1 MIDPIYQLSSY
12 DYHLPESQI
21 AQEPTTRRDG
31 SRLLVAPNDTVPIDD
46 CHFSALADLIKPGD
60 ILVVN
65 DTRVFPARILG
76 KKETGGHVELLLLHY
91 PDTTSDP
98 CNTPPAGSDHLA
110 GHHDAPPP
118 QSSER
123 QTEVR
128 GLIKSSKRP
137 KPGGRLF
144 FAHGLCAEIL
154 ELLDNG
160 EARVL
165 LRWQGNLEDVLN
177 KCGMLPLPPYIHRS
191 SQDEH
196 NDRQRYQT
204 IYAKETG
211 AIAAPTAGLHFSD
224 ELIRQ
229 IKGKGCTFASVTLHV
244 GYGTFAP
251 VRVADIRDHVI
262 HAEHV
267 TVPKSTVDAI
277 HAAKAA
283 GGKIW
288 AVGTTSA
295 RALEFAAASGELHA
309 VSDWCRLYIYP
320 GYQFKI
326 VDNLITNFHLPKS
339 SLLFMVSAFAGI
351 PLIQKVY
358 QQALDLGYRF
368 YSYGDA
374 MLLYRK

>member
-1 MIDPIYQLSSY
+1 MIAPIYQISSY

-21 AQEPTTRRDG
+21 AQEPSTRRDG
-31 SRLLVAPNDTVPIDD
+31 SRLLVAHGDTVPLVD
-46 CHFSALADLIKPGD
+46 CHFSALADLIEPGD

-65 DTRVFPARILG
+65 DTRVFPARLLG
-76 KKETGGHVELLLLHY
+76 NKETGGHVELLLLHY
-91 PDTTSDP
+91 PDTAANTSNSILP
-98 CNTPPAGSDHLA
+98 STEHQA
-110 GHHDAPPP
+110 
-118 QSSER
+118 
-123 QTEVR
+123 EVR

-137 KPGGRLF
+137 KPGGFLF
-144 FAHGLCAEIL
+144 FASDLSAEVL
-154 ELLDNG
+154 ELFDNG

-165 LRWQGNLEDVLN
+165 LRWQGNLEEVLN
-177 KCGMLPLPPYIHRS
+177 RCGILPLPPYIHRPS
-191 SQDEH
+191 HDEH

-204 IYAKETG
+204 IYARETG

-229 IKGKGCTFASVTLHV
+229 IEAKGGIFASVTLHV

-251 VRVADIRDHVI
+251 VRVTDIRDHAI

-267 TVPKSTVDAI
+267 TVPQSTVDAI
-277 HAAKAA
+277 HTAKAA

-295 RALEFAAASGELHA
+295 RALEFAAASGELRT

-320 GYQFKI
+320 GYRFNI

-339 SLLFMVSAFAGI
+339 SLLFMVSAFAGG

-358 QQALDLGYRF
+358 QQALDWGYRF

-374 MLLYRK
+374 MLLHRK